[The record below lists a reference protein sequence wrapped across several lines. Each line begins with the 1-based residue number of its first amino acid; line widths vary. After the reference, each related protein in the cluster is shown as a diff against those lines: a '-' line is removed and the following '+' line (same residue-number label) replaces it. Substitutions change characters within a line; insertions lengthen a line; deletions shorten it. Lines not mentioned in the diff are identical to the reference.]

1 MLSEKAQ
8 KIWDLKYARTREDGS
23 KEPFETGAWRVANFI
38 ASAEKEYNKTD
49 LEIIE
54 LAANYYRLITNLMFL
69 PGGRILANAGTNITN
84 NFNCFVLPIGDSRQ
98 SIYEAL
104 GDSAE
109 IFATGGG
116 IGYNLSDV
124 REKGALVKGTGGKAS
139 GPLSF
144 MELFDTTG
152 EVISQASR
160 RGAQMG
166 ILDCDHP
173 DIQAFIDYKSI
184 PNTKNER
191 LYYELKNKLEDKIIA
206 RQVADILIDNQ
217 LTHFNISVGLTD
229 DFMKAVIEDKDWNLT
244 SRVDGAVVKT
254 IKAKDLMRQI
264 AESAWRSGDPGVI
277 FLDKHE
283 ASNMTPYLGKIRATN
298 PCFHGDMQLLT
309 SNGYKDFFS
318 LNLAEEPVTL
328 INAEGE
334 ESIGKVWY
342 SGKKDIVE
350 LRLSNGNKIKST
362 PDHVYKLIDGSFDQ
376 AQNLKGKQL
385 YPYINKPDY
394 VSGLYS
400 IFGFVQGD
408 GNLTRLNS
416 NVHKGVE
423 FNLNKKDYEVSLL
436 LEDFG
441 YKYTIHSERVIY
453 VSDIRGQLKE
463 LGFSA
468 KPLPERVFPTTYD
481 DWELREKAGFLQG
494 CFSANGCV
502 NNRGRI
508 TYKST
513 CKEFINKLKEILQRD
528 FAIDSYITT
537 NKSHPVEFSNGT
549 YTVKES
555 YDLNISRFDE
565 KVRFF
570 NRINFIQA
578 YKTELLAECLFDMAP
593 YVTSIKEDGQSDVYD
608 FSEPKTNWGVVEGFV
623 VHNCAEIGLLPYEP
637 CCLGSINLAEMIE
650 DGQISEKKLAWTVTM
665 AIRFLDDVHT
675 INKTPVEKVNI
686 AAKQTR
692 RLGLGVLG
700 WADTLVKLGIPYD
713 SAKALEL
720 AEEVM
725 KSIDAVAWGTSQY
738 LAEER
743 GPFEAYRKDSV
754 VAISPNISND
764 TPLRNVAVTAI
775 APTGSIS
782 LLCDVNSGIEPFF
795 ALTYTRYITEGVG
808 NVIKD
813 KIVEVNPY
821 VKDFIWKRLNEME
834 DDPNNFNLSDEESM
848 LAFYVNQVKET
859 GTLSK
864 EIDIESVFKTA
875 GEISW
880 KAHIDM
886 QAAFQKWTSNAVSKT
901 INMPNSATIED
912 IENAYIYAWQAGL
925 KSVALYRD
933 GSKSFQ
939 ILNK

>member
-1 MLSEKAQ
+1 
-8 KIWDLKYARTREDGS
+8 
-23 KEPFETGAWRVANFI
+23 
-38 ASAEKEYNKTD
+38 
-49 LEIIE
+49 
-54 LAANYYRLITNLMFL
+54 
-69 PGGRILANAGTNITN
+69 
-84 NFNCFVLPIGDSRQ
+84 
-98 SIYEAL
+98 
-104 GDSAE
+104 
-109 IFATGGG
+109 
-116 IGYNLSDV
+116 
-124 REKGALVKGTGGKAS
+124 
-139 GPLSF
+139 
-144 MELFDTTG
+144 
-152 EVISQASR
+152 
-160 RGAQMG
+160 MG

-173 DIQAFIDYKSI
+173 DIQNFIDFKAR
-184 PNTKNER
+184 PNAKNER
-191 LYYELKNKLEDKIIA
+191 LYYELKAKLENRDLA
-206 RQVADILIDNQ
+206 RQVVDILIDNQ

-229 DFMKAVIEDKDWNLT
+229 DFMEAVIEDKDWNLT
-244 SRVDGAVVKT
+244 SRVDGTIVKT

-283 ASNMTPYLGKIRATN
+283 AANMTPYLGKIRATN

-318 LNLAEEPVTL
+318 LALAEEPVTL

-362 PDHVYKLIDGSFDQ
+362 PDHVYKLVDGGFDQ

-385 YPYINKPDY
+385 HPYINKPEVDD
-394 VSGLYS
+394 
-400 IFGFVQGD
+400 IFAIYGFAQGD

-416 NVHKGVE
+416 YLHKGME
-423 FNLNKKDYEVSLL
+423 LNIGKKDQEILALLDDYSYEYVKHGERTVYVQRLKDELISL
-436 LEDFG
+436 
-441 YKYTIHSERVIY
+441 K
-453 VSDIRGQLKE
+453 
-463 LGFSA
+463 FSA
-468 KPLPERVFPTTYD
+468 KTLPERMFPETYD
-481 DWELREKAGFLQG
+481 AWGVYEKAGFLRG

-513 CKEFINKLKEILQRD
+513 CKEFINKLKDVLQRD

-549 YTVKES
+549 YVIKES

-570 NRINFIQA
+570 NRINFIQS

-608 FSEPKTNWGVVEGFV
+608 FTEPKTNWGVVEGFV

-637 CCLGSINLAEMIE
+637 CCLGSINLAAMVE
-650 DGQISEKKLAWTVTM
+650 DGQLSEKKLAWTVTM

-675 INKTPVEKVNI
+675 INKTPVEKVNE
-686 AAKQTR
+686 AARQTR

-743 GPFEAYRKDSV
+743 GPFEAYQKDNIVS
-754 VAISPNISND
+754 ISPNISND
-764 TPLRNVAVTAI
+764 LPLRNVAVTAI

-795 ALTYTRYITEGVG
+795 LINYTRYVTEGVG

-813 KIVEVNPY
+813 RIVEVNPH
-821 VKDFIWKRLNEME
+821 VEDFIKENIIL
-834 DDPNNFNLSDEESM
+834 ESERQEIRD
-848 LAFYVNQVKET
+848 YIKEN
-859 GTLSK
+859 GSYP
-864 EIDIESVFKTA
+864 ENSYGADIFKTA

-901 INMPNSATIED
+901 INMPNSATVED

>member
-1 MLSEKAQ
+1 MNLETEPKLSPKAQ
-8 KIWDLKYARTREDGS
+8 KIFDLKYAITLPSGE
-23 KEPFETGAWRVANFI
+23 KESWSQCCWRVSNYI
-38 ASAEKEYNKTD
+38 ASAEKEYGKTD
-49 LEIIE
+49 LEVIE
-54 LAANYYRLITNLMFL
+54 LAANYYRMIANLMFI

-98 SIYEAL
+98 EIYETL
-104 GDSAE
+104 GDAAE
-109 IFATGGG
+109 IFAHGGG
-116 IGYNLSDV
+116 IGYNFSDV
-124 REKGALVKGTGGKAS
+124 REKGAKVKGTGGFAS

-160 RGAQMG
+160 RGAEMG

-173 DIQAFIDYKSI
+173 DIQAFIDYKSL
-184 PNTKNER
+184 PNAKNER
-191 LYYELKNKLEDKIIA
+191 LYYELKEKLQDKAIA
-206 RQVADILIDNQ
+206 RQIADILIDNQ

-229 DFMKAVIEDKDWNLT
+229 DFMQAVIEDKDWNLI
-244 SRVDGAVVKT
+244 SRVDGTTVKT

-283 ASNMTPYLGKIRATN
+283 KGNMTPYLGKIRATN
-298 PCFHGDMQLLT
+298 PCFTSDMKLLT
-309 SNGYKDFFS
+309 NNGYKTFFD
-318 LNLAEEPVTL
+318 LATNKEEIVI
-328 INAEGE
+328 INENGE

-342 SGKKDIVE
+342 SGEKEVVE
-350 LRLSNGNKIKST
+350 IRLSNGVKIKST
-362 PDHVYKLIDGSFDQ
+362 PDHVYKLTDGTYNE
-376 AQNLKGKQL
+376 ARNLKGKQL
-385 YPYINKPDY
+385 HPYLKKPN
-394 VSGLYS
+394 SYS
-400 IFGFVQGD
+400 PDKIFGFAQGD
-408 GNLTRLNS
+408 GNLTRLS
-416 NVHKGVE
+416 SYLHKGIE
-423 FNLNKKDYEVSLL
+423 INLNEKDYEVKLL
-436 LEDFG
+436 FDELG
-441 YKYTIHSERVIY
+441 YEYTQPNSRVIY
-453 VSDIRGQLKE
+453 VSGLKDALLQ

-468 KPLPERVFPTTYD
+468 KTLPERVFPTTYD
-481 DWELREKAGFLQG
+481 NWSPREKSSFLCG
-494 CFSANGCV
+494 CFSANGSV

-508 TYKST
+508 TYKNT
-513 CKEFINKLKEILQRD
+513 CKEFINKLQDTLDKD
-528 FAIDSYITT
+528 FGISSYITT

-555 YDLNISRFDE
+555 YDLNINRYSD
-565 KVRFF
+565 KVKFF
-570 NRINFIQA
+570 NSINFIQT
-578 YKTELLAECLFDMAP
+578 YKTELLADFLFEMAP
-593 YVTSIKEDGQSDVYD
+593 YVTSIKELGILDVYD
-608 FSEPKTNWGVVEGFV
+608 FNEPLTNWGVVEGFV

-650 DGQISEKKLAWTVTM
+650 DGQISEKKLAWVTTM

-675 INKTPVEKVNI
+675 INKTPVEKVNE
-686 AAKQTR
+686 AARQTR

-713 SAKALEL
+713 SLEALKL

-743 GPFEAYRKDSV
+743 GPFEAYQKDNIVS
-754 VAISPNISND
+754 ISPNISND
-764 TPLRNVAVTAI
+764 SPLRNVAVTAI

-813 KIVEVNPY
+813 RITEVNPHVRDY
-821 VKDFIWKRLNEME
+821 FVEHGYDSSEVERILSSLKENGQLP
-834 DDPNNFNLSDEESM
+834 DDI
-848 LAFYVNQVKET
+848 
-859 GTLSK
+859 SK
-864 EIDIESVFKTA
+864 EDREVFQVA
-875 GEISW
+875 GDISW

-901 INMPNSATIED
+901 INMPNSATVED